1 MEVCGPDR
9 ATKANKGECLR
20 IPLLWRRRRKN
31 IGGLRK
37 LSRKVDLEEAGNQG
51 RAGFAERGGSFEAE
65 YAPWDGGRWWLLGE
79 IRKVA
84 ETMCVFQANL
94 QGYRCPALSLCI
106 TTMHNIRAQISIP
119 SLMSCVRSCFKY
131 MCGHSHASI
140 PHIRR

>member
-65 YAPWDGGRWWLLGE
+65 YAPWDPGRW
-79 IRKVA
+79 
-84 ETMCVFQANL
+84 
-94 QGYRCPALSLCI
+94 
-106 TTMHNIRAQISIP
+106 
-119 SLMSCVRSCFKY
+119 
-131 MCGHSHASI
+131 
-140 PHIRR
+140 